1 MLVNHTAAAAK
12 LAFGAV
18 SGPATSPPRGRGGG
32 GGLVTTFIGGL
43 AVNAVAIVSPSQQ
56 VFNSLNLAT
65 FFHPLGFSFPSVHS
79 VAGSEYVQQQQQHH
93 GGN

>member
-1 MLVNHTAAAAK
+1 
-12 LAFGAV
+12 LAQCLSLRHHLLEDV
-18 SGPATSPPRGRGGG
+18 VGG